1 MPPIPWNEIW
11 PIVLTLAGG
20 IVTLSAAGSAVFKL
34 FSPYKRFVK
43 RLDGHDQALA
53 RDLKRFE
60 EHEALHKKEQEQREA
75 DRADIAV
82 LMKSQLALLS
92 QTRVD
97 DPDGFVRTAI
107 EEIQQHLID
116 R

>member
-1 MPPIPWNEIW
+1 MPIPWKEIGQELLW
-11 PIVLTLAGG
+11 IAGG
-20 IVTLSAAGSAVFKL
+20 ITMLAGAGGVIVKIFN
-34 FSPYKRFVK
+34 PYKRVMK

-60 EHEALHKKEQEQREA
+60 EHEEQHKKEQAQREA

-92 QTRVD
+92 QARVD
-97 DPDGFVRTAI
+97 DPDDFVKAAI

-116 R
+116 RK